1 MKSIFALT
9 LTLICSMAAMA
20 QTTDGV
26 ILEPQNMPINMEN
39 QADAYSWLSKDGLR
53 LYFTRD
59 NSSDEIWKA
68 ERKSISDEFINPKS
82 ILIDGVLGDD
92 IFSCWLTE
100 DEKTVFFVTHED
112 KGVFSTTLYRASYN
126 EQSKSFKNPLK
137 INLTGG
143 EISVATSIFISGP
156 SLTEDLSQLFVYYNG
171 DHSNERIASFASQDG
186 INYEFKSFLN
196 NADNYCPGTL
206 ADNGLS
212 FYLTL
217 RNEDNLLVKLTRPE
231 LNSEFE
237 NPTYYIIDSSINT
250 DKNYYQPCVNSE
262 LGIISLTYGVGT
274 WESNNLAIIS
284 LPTQKIDYT
293 SNLVFIPPSVDTLY
307 IDEEISEKNITVD
320 TLSSTKLNWVFTD
333 EIVISDSFATIATIQ
348 CTYGYTLPNVVFLD
362 ESLTDDTLAFETE
375 DNFSTPVSN
384 NRTVVNLFSG
394 MPNPAS
400 SSFKIIYDIK
410 TNSSERPIFEL
421 TNLNGQ
427 VIKRFELESTS
438 GNFEIDI
445 NGLTE
450 GLYFYKITTSNFASE
465 IKKLVVKR

>member
-1 MKSIFALT
+1 
-9 LTLICSMAAMA
+9 
-20 QTTDGV
+20 
-26 ILEPQNMPINMEN
+26 
-39 QADAYSWLSKDGLR
+39 
-53 LYFTRD
+53 
-59 NSSDEIWKA
+59 
-68 ERKSISDEFINPKS
+68 
-82 ILIDGVLGDD
+82 
-92 IFSCWLTE
+92 
-100 DEKTVFFVTHED
+100 
-112 KGVFSTTLYRASYN
+112 
-126 EQSKSFKNPLK
+126 
-137 INLTGG
+137 
-143 EISVATSIFISGP
+143 
-156 SLTEDLSQLFVYYNG
+156 
-171 DHSNERIASFASQDG
+171 
-186 INYEFKSFLN
+186 
-196 NADNYCPGTL
+196 
-206 ADNGLS
+206 
-212 FYLTL
+212 
-217 RNEDNLLVKLTRPE
+217 
-231 LNSEFE
+231 
-237 NPTYYIIDSSINT
+237 
-250 DKNYYQPCVNSE
+250 
-262 LGIISLTYGVGT
+262 
-274 WESNNLAIIS
+274 
-284 LPTQKIDYT
+284 
-293 SNLVFIPPSVDTLY
+293 
-307 IDEEISEKNITVD
+307 
-320 TLSSTKLNWVFTD
+320 LNWVFTD